1 MAFKFTDAGR
11 YPYRDGGFF
20 LGADDQGREVGI
32 STERHLLTIAGAGA
46 GKGAALIIP
55 NLKRWKGSAL
65 VVDPKGENATLTAED
80 RAAMGQTV
88 GIVDPFHIVKGPASR
103 FRVSINPLAVL
114 DPAARSYRKD
124 IEAVADG
131 MIMRHD
137 PKHETWV
144 KAARTMIGGGIDMM
158 LAEDGPPEEKT
169 LPALRRMFLQPPAV
183 LRAWA
188 ESMLAADTPAR
199 LAPEAGALLLE
210 KLDSP
215 DSIPAQTYGSN
226 LLPALGWIGDPAFD
240 DLWHGLPPFDLRKLK
255 EGNATLYLVLPPDA
269 LGPRGTFL
277 RLFVSMTLN
286 VMMSDLAGKDDARC
300 LFMLDEFYSLGSL
313 DIVAQA
319 MGLMRGYGVQLW
331 PFMQDLGQLLKLY
344 GDHLSETFFGNA
356 DAHIFFGNTD
366 SKTLDY
372 ISRQIGVVTQAD
384 IGAMPPTQTPL
395 YVHPDRAAAAYDPLR
410 PPTPISSPIRNTGK
424 AGSLGQIAAVS
435 GFAVNAGLAAAHHLR
450 TVEQSRERQAI
461 EREERAHAAKDQ
473 NAMRDYQDKMAR
485 KGEPHLKPSEI
496 RDLVAKHDG
505 DLVARSMIV
514 VAKGS
519 DFLNLR
525 LVPYFAPT
533 PSPLPEKPLPPEV
546 EKAWK
551 DIDACLTLFE
561 TSQYSYEKKL
571 NKAVFWGAAL
581 FFFSGNVVAYFQQ
594 LWIGFIVGA
603 IIGVIVWYY
612 KKNQAREHYEFSVNF
627 YNRKV
632 KAAKPIVD
640 AWEAENGPIKGL

>member
-1 MAFKFTDAGR
+1 MAFKFTDAAR

-46 GKGAALIIP
+46 GKGAALLIP

-65 VVDPKGENATLTAED
+65 CLDVKGENATLTAED

-169 LPALRRMFLQPPAV
+169 LPALRRMFLQPPAI

-240 DLWHGLPPFDLRKLK
+240 DLWHGLPPFDLRQLK

-286 VMMSDLAGKDDARC
+286 VMMSNLAGKNDARC

-331 PFMQDLGQLLKLY
+331 PFMQDLGQLRKLY
-344 GDHLSETFFGNA
+344 GDHLSDTFFGNA

-366 SKTLDY
+366 AGSLDY
-372 ISRQIGVVTQAD
+372 ISKSIGVINWDDMPKLVLPPMKELNKGSAVDYEFRAYQHGQRSLD
-384 IGAMPPTQTPL
+384 I
-395 YVHPDRAAAAYDPLR
+395 
-410 PPTPISSPIRNTGK
+410 
-424 AGSLGQIAAVS
+424 
-435 GFAVNAGLAAAHHLR
+435 
-450 TVEQSRERQAI
+450 QSHET
-461 EREERAHAAKDQ
+461 E
-473 NAMRDYQDKMAR
+473 MAR
-485 KGEPHLKPSEI
+485 HVGKQRLPADRI
-496 RDLVAKHDG
+496 REMVGKKDG
-505 DLVARSMIV
+505 DKVARSMIV
-514 VAKGS
+514 FAKGS
-519 DFLNLR
+519 DVLNVR
-525 LVPYFAPT
+525 LSPWFDPVKKTPAPPPSIPDVSNSSNIHHNKKPT
-533 PSPLPEKPLPPEV
+533 PWQICGAFILGIFIYFVAMVIIPELRSN
-546 EKAWK
+546 W
-551 DIDACLTLFE
+551 IT
-561 TSQYSYEKKL
+561 
-571 NKAVFWGAAL
+571 VFG
-581 FFFSGNVVAYFQQ
+581 GY
-594 LWIGFIVGA
+594 IVT
-603 IIGVIVWYY
+603 
-612 KKNQAREHYEFSVNF
+612 
-627 YNRKV
+627 
-632 KAAKPIVD
+632 
-640 AWEAENGPIKGL
+640 GLASCFLIYGKRL